1 MIAAQVNVLFVCSDN
16 AVLSIMA
23 ESILKGIAPDRFGVF
38 SAGCLPR
45 AALDEY
51 VLQLLKAHH
60 LPVLGAHPKG
70 LHAARFP
77 TAPKMDFIITL
88 SDVAAEEPWA
98 DWAGEP
104 LVAHWQV
111 WDRDAAALV
120 TPDAMV
126 RDAFWT
132 LRRRIQIFASLLQ
145 RKLSPPILQRRA
157 RTLSPSYL

>member
-23 ESILKGIAPDRFGVF
+23 ESILKGIAPNRFGVF

-45 AALDEY
+45 PALDEY

-60 LPVLGAHPKG
+60 LPILGVHPKG

-77 TAPKMDFIITL
+77 AAPKMDFIITL

-98 DWAGEP
+98 GWAGEP

-111 WDRDAAALV
+111 WDRDAAALG
-120 TPDAMV
+120 TPEAMV

-145 RKLSPPILQRRA
+145 RKLSPPVLQRRA

>member
-1 MIAAQVNVLFVCSDN
+1 MNVLFVCSDN
-16 AVLSIMA
+16 TVLSIMA
-23 ESILKGIAPDRFGVF
+23 ESILKGIAPNRFGVF

-51 VLQLLKAHH
+51 VLELLGAHH
-60 LPVLGAHPKG
+60 LPVFGLHPKA
-70 LHAARFP
+70 LHQVRFP
-77 TAPKMDFIITL
+77 VAPKMDFIITL
-88 SDVAAEEPWA
+88 RDRAADEPWA
-98 DWAGEP
+98 DWGAEP

-111 WDRDAAALV
+111 WDRDAAVPV
-120 TPDAMV
+120 TPEAMV

-145 RKLSPPILQRRA
+145 RKLSPPVLQRRA

>member
-1 MIAAQVNVLFVCSDN
+1 MIAAQMNVLFVCSDN
-16 AVLSIMA
+16 TVLSIMA
-23 ESILKGIAPDRFGVF
+23 ESILKGISSNHFGVF

-60 LPVLGAHPKG
+60 LPVLGVHPKG
-70 LHAARFP
+70 LHAVRFP

-111 WDRDAAALV
+111 WDRDAAVLA
-120 TPDAMV
+120 TPEAMV